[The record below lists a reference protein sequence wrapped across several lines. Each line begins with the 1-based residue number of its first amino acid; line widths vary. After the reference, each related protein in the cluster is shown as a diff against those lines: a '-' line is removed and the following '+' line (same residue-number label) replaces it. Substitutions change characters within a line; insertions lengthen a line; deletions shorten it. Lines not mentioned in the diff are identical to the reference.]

1 MVPEQYLELQKLG
14 LPMQEVDRDS
24 RRVIVK
30 HPDAVSSS
38 Q

>member
-1 MVPEQYLELQKLG
+1 VPEQYVALQSLNI
-14 LPMQEVDRDS
+14 PMQEVGRDS

-30 HPDAVSSS
+30 HPDAPNVT